1 MGKYLDESAVERA
14 MELYLD
20 GLPNG
25 EKLRSQPVII
35 ERLTAKTKQIA
46 EQVDD
51 LLADIQ
57 ALAAGDSSELA
68 LLYDLLKQLPVVDFE
83 PLNYAFVGR
92 VTIPIE
98 NVLDLLIHLDVYTSG
113 QPVRKGGAPG
123 TVELVSLTEEPPETV
138 SAEAEEGIDIAGI
151 GPAYAALLREQADVR
166 TAQDLLERISS
177 PYERANLAE
186 QTGLSESLLL
196 KWAHRADL
204 MRIEGIGEEYGRL
217 AESVGVTSVN
227 QLARH
232 DPEKLYHKLK
242 LTNEIRQLADRV
254 PAIEEIQHWI
264 DQAKRLRTA

>member
-1 MGKYLDESAVERA
+1 MGKYLDDSAIETA
-14 MELYLD
+14 MDLYLKS
-20 GLPNG
+20 LPNG
-25 EKLRSQPVII
+25 DKLRAQPAII
-35 ERLTAKTKQIA
+35 ERLTAKTRQIA

-68 LLYDLLKQLPVVDFE
+68 LLYDLLKQLPVVDFQ
-83 PLNYAFVGR
+83 PVNYAFVGR

-98 NVLDLLIHLDVYTSG
+98 NVLDLLIHLDVYGSG
-113 QPVRKGGAPG
+113 QPVRKGESPG
-123 TVELVSLTEEPPETV
+123 TVELVSLTEPDPEPDA
-138 SAEAEEGIDIAGI
+138 SEAEEMDIAGI

-196 KWAHRADL
+196 RWARRADL
-204 MRIEGIGEEYGRL
+204 MRIEGIGEEYGKL

-227 QLARH
+227 ELARH

-242 LTNEIRQLADRV
+242 LTNEIRQLADQV
-254 PAIEEIQHWI
+254 PAIEVIQDWI
-264 DQAKRLRTA
+264 AQAKRLRTA